1 MAGLPTLPPTAML
14 PKKNTLTPCPCG
26 QPKNYA
32 YCCGAY
38 HAGAA
43 APTAEALMRSR
54 YSAYVLGLEDYVLAT
69 WHASTRP
76 PDVTPDEATR
86 WLGLTIKRFETTG
99 DDRALV
105 EFIEFVARYKIAG
118 RAQRLHEISRFVRE
132 DGRWYYVDGQF
143 DDAAADRR

>member
-1 MAGLPTLPPTAML
+1 MAGPMSLRPTAMP
-14 PKKNTLTPCPCG
+14 PKKTSAPPCPCG

-32 YCCGAY
+32 ECCGIY
-38 HAGAA
+38 HAGAP

-69 WHASTRP
+69 WHTSTRP
-76 PDVTPDEATR
+76 PDATPDKATR
-86 WLGLTIKRFETTG
+86 WLGLAIKRFEATG

-105 EFIEFVARYKIAG
+105 EFVARYKIAG

-143 DDAAADRR
+143 DDAAANRQ